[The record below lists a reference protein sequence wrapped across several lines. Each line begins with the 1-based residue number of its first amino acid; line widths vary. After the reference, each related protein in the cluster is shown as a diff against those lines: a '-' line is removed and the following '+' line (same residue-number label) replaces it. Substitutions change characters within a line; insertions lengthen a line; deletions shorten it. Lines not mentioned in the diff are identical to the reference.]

1 MTTRLFGAVTMLA
14 LVAACFPLAAQTAT
28 MSVNIPFEFSAGGK
42 IHPAGNYRVSA
53 SSATTLIGLSS
64 FDARVTSQILGTRGD
79 EAARRA
85 DASRLVFRRY
95 GDRYFLAELWSA
107 GGEVARRIVPTK
119 EENELARTLAGRP
132 AGTVTLLAS
141 R

>member
-42 IHPAGNYRVSA
+42 IHPAGDYRVSA
-53 SSATTLIGLSS
+53 SSGTTLIGFSS
-64 FDARVTSQILGTRGD
+64 FDAQVSTQVLASRGD
-79 EAARRA
+79 DNGRRS
-85 DASRLVFRRY
+85 DPSRLVFRRY
-95 GDRYFLAELWSA
+95 GDRYFLAELWNA
-107 GGEVARRIVPTK
+107 GASVARRVTPTK
-119 EENELARTLAGRP
+119 EETELARALAGRP
-132 AGTVTLLAS
+132 VETVTLLAV